1 MTELILTFIVK
12 FWDLL
17 PGVFRFSIPR
27 ISEASGTPGKGNRSG
42 YELGHEPIQLVL

>member
-12 FWDLL
+12 FWILC

-27 ISEASGTPGKGNRSG
+27 TVEASDTPGKGNGSG
-42 YELGHEPIQLVL
+42 YKLRVEPNQFVL